1 MSMKTVTDIIREIIG
16 GLMPRSDTG
25 FIMALISLDMVYD
38 WRC

>member
-1 MSMKTVTDIIREIIG
+1 MKTVEDIMKAIIC

-25 FIMALISLDMVYD
+25 FIMALISMDMVYD

>member
-1 MSMKTVTDIIREIIG
+1 MKTVEDIMRAIIG
-16 GLMPRSDTG
+16 GLMPRSDVG